1 MLFFTVTRFPVSVH
15 IIDVDA
21 SAEKKFR
28 RRGVYAKLKGWLSCI
43 IHQWPL
49 WASSYFYSA
58 TTITGATSA
67 DKVDWSLKENNKFL
81 ESWLWAN
88 QQLVKKTVS
97 YSKHLEFNIHNKRF

>member
-1 MLFFTVTRFPVSVH
+1 MLFFTVTRFPASVH
-15 IIDVDA
+15 TTDVDA

-58 TTITGATSA
+58 TTITGATSV

-88 QQLVKKTVS
+88 QQLVKKD
-97 YSKHLEFNIHNKRF
+97 SKLLEALKI